1 MVTIVRDVA
10 LNLSV
15 SEVWDR
21 LREVGKAHELF
32 AGVLVDGEI
41 DGDVRTVTFANGMVV
56 KEQIV
61 GVDEAQMRVAY
72 SVVDGP
78 FSLHAASMQAQALGE
93 GASLVVWFSDFK
105 PDALAA
111 MVTPLM
117 EAGLAAMKR
126 NLEGAD

>member
-10 LNLSV
+10 LNLPAG
-15 SEVWDR
+15 EAWER

-78 FSLHAASMQAQALGE
+78 FSLHAASMQVVAEGE
-93 GASLVVWFSDFK
+93 GASRVVWFSDFK
-105 PDALAA
+105 PDALSE
-111 MVTPLM
+111 MVGPLM
-117 EAGLAAMKR
+117 AAGLAAMKR